1 MWGGLYLSQ
10 LPGSS
15 LFSPRPFAQSK
26 PVGASQKKK
35 KNHPVFPYPG
45 HAGCSADG
53 DWRVPC
59 RAVTPAVRGLS
70 HQARLSR

>member
-1 MWGGLYLSQ
+1 MWGGCICPSCLEVLCSLLAPLLSRNRWE
-10 LPGSS
+10 P
-15 LFSPRPFAQSK
+15 P
-26 PVGASQKKK
+26 KKK

-45 HAGCSADG
+45 RAGCSADG